1 LRHRQYPAHRSSRQ
15 KETTVTSLALTAA
28 RTVPPHARSLQQRRD
43 SDIWARTAL
52 QAVALAG
59 LLAVIVTR

>member
-1 LRHRQYPAHRSSRQ
+1 MS
-15 KETTVTSLALTAA
+15 SLALTAA
-28 RTVPPHARSLQQRRD
+28 RIVPPHTRSIQQRRD
-43 SDIWARTAL
+43 SVIWARTAL